1 MITSVMNMSS
11 KYVFFLVLVLI
22 VFGQSLKAQEYVVPL
37 KSNNAIQN
45 KGQHK
50 QFAAKKTR
58 ATLPFV
64 DDFSYEGPY
73 PDDTKWED
81 KQAYI
86 NNVMSADQPT
96 RGMATLDGLNQYGRP
111 YLPFQFSS
119 GLADSLTSTSI
130 NLSSFTT
137 SSNVFLSF
145 YVQPQGLGFAPEV
158 GDSLFLYFKNSGNQW
173 VRMWQRAG
181 GPWQPFRI
189 ELVAVNDVQFL
200 HADFQFR
207 FVNIASLNLNNDTWN
222 IDYVKLDANRSS
234 GDSVMNDVAMTVQ
247 PTSILYPYSALP
259 YRHFVA
265 NQANEKSSIQAF
277 QVRNNSQNNVS
288 VASFH
293 QATELFSTTPISNL
307 TLNPTTLGIYSNVN
321 QSVPTYNVSYTAP
334 SPTSKVIIRNKYYFN
349 AIAGT
354 DPKDN
359 DTIVNDAVFDNY
371 FAYDDGSA
379 EKAYFLYAAFNYPAK
394 TALEFTMTQ
403 SDTLRGL
410 SVFFGAQAPTA
421 LGKYFSIVLYQQ
433 LAGSGL
439 NDSIIK
445 QDDLYQV
452 QYDTAVNGFVN
463 YAFSVPVALNAGK
476 YYIGIT
482 QPANFGSDSVYY
494 GLDVNNNTSSQHL
507 YYNVDGNWYGS
518 NISGSVMMRPLVG
531 QYFTPTQIGNPAIEN
546 IGIEIFPNP
555 VQDILML
562 QTSEEIETCIVIDM
576 LGHRIKSVMPN
587 ENRILVNDL
596 PTGNYLL
603 ECVTYK
609 GTSKTIKFTKK

>member
-1 MITSVMNMSS
+1 
-11 KYVFFLVLVLI
+11 
-22 VFGQSLKAQEYVVPL
+22 
-37 KSNNAIQN
+37 
-45 KGQHK
+45 
-50 QFAAKKTR
+50 
-58 ATLPFV
+58 
-64 DDFSYEGPY
+64 
-73 PDDTKWED
+73 
-81 KQAYI
+81 
-86 NNVMSADQPT
+86 
-96 RGMATLDGLNQYGRP
+96 
-111 YLPFQFSS
+111 
-119 GLADSLTSTSI
+119 
-130 NLSSFTT
+130 
-137 SSNVFLSF
+137 
-145 YVQPQGLGFAPEV
+145 
-158 GDSLFLYFKNSGNQW
+158 
-173 VRMWQRAG
+173 
-181 GPWQPFRI
+181 
-189 ELVAVNDVQFL
+189 
-200 HADFQFR
+200 
-207 FVNIASLNLNNDTWN
+207 
-222 IDYVKLDANRSS
+222 
-234 GDSVMNDVAMTVQ
+234 
-247 PTSILYPYSALP
+247 
-259 YRHFVA
+259 
-265 NQANEKSSIQAF
+265 
-277 QVRNNSQNNVS
+277 
-288 VASFH
+288 
-293 QATELFSTTPISNL
+293 
-307 TLNPTTLGIYSNVN
+307 
-321 QSVPTYNVSYTAP
+321 
-334 SPTSKVIIRNKYYFN
+334 VIIRNKYYFN

-576 LGHRIKSVMPN
+576 LGHRIKPVMPN